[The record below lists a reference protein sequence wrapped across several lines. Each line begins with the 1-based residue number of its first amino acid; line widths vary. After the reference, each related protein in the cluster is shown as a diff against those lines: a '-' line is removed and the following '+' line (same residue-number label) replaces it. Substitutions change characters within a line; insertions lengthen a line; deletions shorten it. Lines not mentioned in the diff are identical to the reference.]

1 LTSKRTA
8 AVDDERPAVF
18 KLRDA
23 YQAGDLWG
31 FVDALVDSGG
41 DVHPADPLRRLRAMV
56 RDRAQLD
63 ATAFADDVLQHG
75 LELVGYL
82 AIRTQILLE
91 RAMLQHDRNLLSGY
105 LHSPLPETVT
115 ERLLPRLT
123 QMQRHLAEMLEM
135 QASTLRKRELAAAKR
150 RENRQPIQ
158 TTPDG
163 PQETKACKSGEAEEP
178 LAEVCQ
184 RSTAKQVILNGSR
197 T

>member
-1 LTSKRTA
+1 LASKRTT
-8 AVDDERPAVF
+8 AVDDELPSIF
-18 KLRDA
+18 KLQNA

-82 AIRTQILLE
+82 AIRTQILIE
-91 RAMLQHDRNLLSGY
+91 RAMLQHDRNLRAGY

-115 ERLLPRLT
+115 AGLLPRLT

-135 QASTLRKRELAAAKR
+135 QASTQRKLELAAAKR
-150 RENRQPIQ
+150 RENRQPPQ
-158 TTPDG
+158 MTPDG
-163 PQETKACKSGEAEEP
+163 PQAPEACATSEDEEP
-178 LAEVCQ
+178 LAEICN
-184 RSTAKQVILNGSR
+184 RSPAKQVILNGSK

>member
-1 LTSKRTA
+1 LASKRTT
-8 AVDDERPAVF
+8 AVDDELPSIF
-18 KLRDA
+18 KLQNA
-23 YQAGDLWG
+23 YQASDLWG
-31 FVDALVDSGG
+31 FVDALIDSGG
-41 DVHPADPLRRLRAMV
+41 DVHPADPLRQLRALV
-56 RDRAQLD
+56 RDRASQD

-82 AIRTQILLE
+82 AIRTQILME

-150 RENRQPIQ
+150 RENRQPPQI
-158 TTPDG
+158 TPDG
-163 PQETKACKSGEAEEP
+163 RQENEACATSEGEEA

-184 RSTAKQVILNGSR
+184 RSTAKQVILNGS
-197 T
+197 TG